1 MYIENIYIIRK
12 LKVWLVKLLIVIPII
27 DKV

>member
-1 MYIENIYIIRK
+1 MYIKNIYIIRK